1 MDIRP
6 NVGMTLGF
14 EFVLRDVFQI
24 GFDPS
29 EDKWCLAS
37 RFALLRFQIEI
48 ALPHIAS

>member
-1 MDIRP
+1 MDIRS

-29 EDKWCLAS
+29 EDKWTY
-37 RFALLRFQIEI
+37 ALM
-48 ALPHIAS
+48 